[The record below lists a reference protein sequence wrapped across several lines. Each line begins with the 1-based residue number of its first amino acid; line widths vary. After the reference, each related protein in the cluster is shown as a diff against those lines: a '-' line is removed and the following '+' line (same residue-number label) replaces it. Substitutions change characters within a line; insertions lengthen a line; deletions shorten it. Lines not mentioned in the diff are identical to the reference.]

1 MMLRNYNQTLGS
13 YTPAFFHINL
23 NFPFY
28 QSRLALYN
36 LKKKDLSTF
45 VHEYIHF
52 LQDISSYSLLNN
64 AYVYSEYMHAAAH
77 CIYKYPKG
85 VFQIPLKIPRNYGNI
100 DLNRFVNTTCMGDFS
115 DRDNIFV
122 KKVVFHWIRVPF
134 HNDIVNIL
142 PIPFL
147 LLASGDELK
156 FGTCAIMESM
166 AYLIERKITKGSTLP
181 KDYPYRT
188 ATAVVDLE
196 YPEFGQDELNVI
208 ALCDMSLQYANPGKI
223 FVETLREM
231 KTEGYLPAVA
241 EDIYDYMYKIPIEQ
255 MGEGTTFQMGIARM
269 GMMVQDRL
277 KLYLN
282 DTRFKPFHDT
292 IRNYIGTGVG
302 KRLSN
307 PHFMIDLVRDGYAL
321 YNNTL
326 RLLMNK
332 LGTPVICDSRNEYS
346 QIPQAGHKANESLQY
361 FLGVEQIYKC
371 FNEGSTICEL
381 YEFCEYTKNHGEEIF
396 GEGWQDQVPL
406 LDDNCWQSPWLKVN
420 DVRLCPYALLW
431 RHWNLGEWRPES

>member
-147 LLASGDELK
+147 LLAS
-156 FGTCAIMESM
+156 
-166 AYLIERKITKGSTLP
+166 
-181 KDYPYRT
+181 
-188 ATAVVDLE
+188 
-196 YPEFGQDELNVI
+196 
-208 ALCDMSLQYANPGKI
+208 
-223 FVETLREM
+223 
-231 KTEGYLPAVA
+231 
-241 EDIYDYMYKIPIEQ
+241 
-255 MGEGTTFQMGIARM
+255 
-269 GMMVQDRL
+269 
-277 KLYLN
+277 
-282 DTRFKPFHDT
+282 
-292 IRNYIGTGVG
+292 
-302 KRLSN
+302 
-307 PHFMIDLVRDGYAL
+307 
-321 YNNTL
+321 
-326 RLLMNK
+326 
-332 LGTPVICDSRNEYS
+332 
-346 QIPQAGHKANESLQY
+346 
-361 FLGVEQIYKC
+361 
-371 FNEGSTICEL
+371 
-381 YEFCEYTKNHGEEIF
+381 
-396 GEGWQDQVPL
+396 
-406 LDDNCWQSPWLKVN
+406 
-420 DVRLCPYALLW
+420 
-431 RHWNLGEWRPES
+431 